1 MDKIIKMFSNIQGS
15 PKTTIFGAL
24 VVLFSGFLFLTSDDS
39 ITTNSIEF
47 ILFTLVFISFLK
59 QIMKTLRLSF
69 ILVLF
74 LFSCSKEVRVKKR
87 ALRKIE
93 QAKRLA
99 PELFTVD
106 TIKIIDTVVVERFT
120 IDTVTTFY
128 YHDTITV
135 VNNERLLLKYF
146 YDTLRQEIHHEAQCK
161 DVEKIIE
168 HSVPIEVIRGLNL
181 WEHIR
186 FNILPSI
193 LLILVL
199 IGVIYT
205 FRR

>member
-1 MDKIIKMFSNIQGS
+1 
-15 PKTTIFGAL
+15 
-24 VVLFSGFLFLTSDDS
+24 
-39 ITTNSIEF
+39 
-47 ILFTLVFISFLK
+47 
-59 QIMKTLRLSF
+59 MKTLRLSF

-106 TIKIIDTVVVERFT
+106 TVRIVDTVVVDRFT
-120 IDTVTTFY
+120 IDTVSTFY

-146 YDTLRQEIHHEAQCK
+146 YDTLRQEIFHEAQCK
-161 DVEKIIE
+161 EVTKIVE
-168 HSVPIEVIRGLNL
+168 HSVPIEVIRGLNI

-193 LLILVL
+193 LLLLVL
-199 IGVIYT
+199 IGLFYV

>member
-1 MDKIIKMFSNIQGS
+1 
-15 PKTTIFGAL
+15 
-24 VVLFSGFLFLTSDDS
+24 
-39 ITTNSIEF
+39 
-47 ILFTLVFISFLK
+47 
-59 QIMKTLRLSF
+59 MKTLRLSF

-99 PELFTVD
+99 PELFSVD
-106 TIKIIDTVVVERFT
+106 TVKIIDTIVVERFT

-135 VNNERLLLKYF
+135 VNNDRLLLKYF

-168 HSVPIEVIRGLNL
+168 HNVPIQVIRGLNL
-181 WEHIR
+181 WEQIR

-193 LLILVL
+193 LLLIVL
-199 IGVIYT
+199 IGLVYV

>member
-1 MDKIIKMFSNIQGS
+1 
-15 PKTTIFGAL
+15 
-24 VVLFSGFLFLTSDDS
+24 
-39 ITTNSIEF
+39 
-47 ILFTLVFISFLK
+47 
-59 QIMKTLRLSF
+59 MKTLRLSF

-99 PELFTVD
+99 PELFAVD
-106 TIKIIDTVVVERFT
+106 TIKIIDTIVFERFT
-120 IDTVTTFY
+120 IDTVSTFY

-135 VNNERLLLKYF
+135 VNNDRLLLKYF
-146 YDTLRQEIHHEAQCK
+146 YDTLRQEIYHEAQCK

-168 HSVPIEVIRGLNL
+168 HRVPIEVIRGLNL
-181 WEHIR
+181 WEQIR
-186 FNILPSI
+186 FNVLPLI
-193 LLILVL
+193 LLL
-199 IGVIYT
+199 IVFIGLIYV

>member
-1 MDKIIKMFSNIQGS
+1 
-15 PKTTIFGAL
+15 
-24 VVLFSGFLFLTSDDS
+24 
-39 ITTNSIEF
+39 
-47 ILFTLVFISFLK
+47 
-59 QIMKTLRLSF
+59 MKTLRLSF
-69 ILVLF
+69 VLVLF

-120 IDTVTTFY
+120 IDTITTFH

-135 VNNERLLLKYF
+135 VNNDRLLLKYF
-146 YDTLRQEIHHEAQCK
+146 YDTLRQEIYHEAQCK

-168 HSVPIEVIRGLNL
+168 HNVPIEVIRGLNI
-181 WEHIR
+181 WEQIR
-186 FNILPSI
+186 FNVLPSI
-193 LLILVL
+193 LLLIVLMGLVY
-199 IGVIYT
+199 V

>member
-1 MDKIIKMFSNIQGS
+1 
-15 PKTTIFGAL
+15 
-24 VVLFSGFLFLTSDDS
+24 
-39 ITTNSIEF
+39 
-47 ILFTLVFISFLK
+47 
-59 QIMKTLRLSF
+59 MKTLRLSF

-168 HSVPIEVIRGLNL
+168 HKVPIEVIRGLNL

>member
-1 MDKIIKMFSNIQGS
+1 
-15 PKTTIFGAL
+15 
-24 VVLFSGFLFLTSDDS
+24 
-39 ITTNSIEF
+39 
-47 ILFTLVFISFLK
+47 
-59 QIMKTLRLSF
+59 MKTLRLSF

-93 QAKRLA
+93 QAKRLS
-99 PELFTVD
+99 PELFTIDTIKVIDTVVVDRFTVD
-106 TIKIIDTVVVERFT
+106 TI
-120 IDTVTTFY
+120 TTFY

-168 HSVPIEVIRGLNL
+168 HKVPISVVRGLSV
-181 WEHIR
+181 WEKVKL
-186 FNILPSI
+186 NILPSI

-199 IGVIYT
+199 IGIIYT
-205 FRR
+205 LKG